1 MKTFVCRVLPGA
13 PRLTPH
19 GCAALQGSTERAAS
33 MGRASDAPERLRL
46 MERGKACVGC
56 EVGHAHARGEEPA
69 CWPDGTA
76 IERRETEVHVG
87 TNGHAKLITANGK
100 TQSYSAWA
108 RDLGVSM
115 QSIGQRLKRGW
126 TEIEAVTTP
135 RDEVPERLRERRM
148 QEPRASRIPPKAAP
162 KVAPPPPAESAAPR
176 IESKPGVQGGKPVI
190 AGTRIPVETILEC
203 HRAGWGLIRI
213 LAEHPGLTQAD
224 VEAAIASESLARKR
238 PAIRPPAPAEPA
250 RDTTPAPPAPHV
262 PSVTEPSAE
271 LARVLSLLG
280 YRAEVVA
287 TTAGGILVHL
297 ERAS

>member
-1 MKTFVCRVLPGA
+1 MRTFVCRVLPGS

-19 GCAALQGSTERAAS
+19 GCASLQGSTERAAS
-33 MGRASDAPERLRL
+33 MSRAGDAPERLRL
-46 MERGKACVGC
+46 LERGKACVGC

-87 TNGHAKLITANGK
+87 ANGQAKLITANGK

-126 TEIEAVTTP
+126 TETEAVTTP

-148 QEPRASRIPPKAAP
+148 QEPRA
-162 KVAPPPPAESAAPR
+162 PR
-176 IESKPGVQGGKPVI
+176 IESKPGVQGGRPVI
-190 AGTRIPVETILEC
+190 AGTRIPAETILEC
-203 HRAGWGLIRI
+203 HRAGWDLLRI
-213 LAEHPGLTQAD
+213 LAEYPGLTQAD
-224 VEAAIASESLARKR
+224 VEAALASAELARKR
-238 PAIRPPAPAEPA
+238 PAIRPPAPPAEPA
-250 RDTTPAPPAPHV
+250 RDTTPAPPATHT

-271 LARVLSLLG
+271 LARVLLLLG